1 MNKFDNSMRAN
12 VLAHALPYIQQY
24 YNKIIVIKYGGHA
37 MVDERIKKQVMKD
50 IALLQLV
57 GIKVVFVHGGGP
69 EISEM
74 TQRLGIESSFVNGLR
89 VTDKATAEVAQMVL
103 GGKINKGL
111 VNLLESLGAK
121 AVGICGIDGNLI
133 KAQKISDELGFVGEI
148 TNINEQLIVDL
159 LEKSYI
165 PVIATLGSDDES
177 NTYNINA
184 DTAAAKLAEKLGAE
198 VLISMTDTR
207 GLLLDRND
215 PDSLISVVTP
225 EEIDKL
231 IADGVISDGMIPK
244 VQCCVGAVKNGVN
257 KVFIIDGT
265 VDHSILIEILT
276 SEGLGT
282 MFVKEKK

>member
-1 MNKFDNSMRAN
+1 MNNFDNSARAD
-12 VLAHALPYIQQY
+12 VLAHALPYIQKY

-37 MVDERIKKQVMKD
+37 MVDENIKKQVMKD

-89 VTDKATAEVAQMVL
+89 VTDKETASVAQMVL
-103 GGKINKGL
+103 GGKINKDL

-121 AVGICGIDGNLI
+121 AVGVCGIDGNLI

-148 TNINEQLIVDL
+148 TNINEQLIIDL
-159 LEKSYI
+159 LEKNYI

-198 VLISMTDTR
+198 VLISMTDTS
-207 GLLLDRND
+207 GLLLDKND

-225 EEIDKL
+225 EEIEKL
-231 IADGVISDGMIPK
+231 IAKGVISDGMIPK
-244 VQCCVGAVKNGVN
+244 VQCCVGAINNGVK

-265 VDHSILIEILT
+265 VKHSILIEILT

-282 MFVKEKK
+282 MFVKEK

>member
-1 MNKFDNSMRAN
+1 MGSFDNSMRAN
-12 VLAHALPYIQQY
+12 VLAHALPYIQKY

-37 MVDERIKKQVMKD
+37 MVDENIKKQVMKD

-74 TQRLGIESSFVNGLR
+74 TQRLGIESNFVNGLR
-89 VTDKATAEVAQMVL
+89 VTDKETATVAQMVL
-103 GGKINKGL
+103 GGKINKDL

-121 AVGICGIDGNLI
+121 AVGVCGIDGNLI

-148 TNINEQLIVDL
+148 TNINEQLILDL
-159 LEKSYI
+159 LEKNYI
-165 PVIATLGSDDES
+165 PVIATLGSDDDS

-198 VLISMTDTR
+198 VLISMTDTK
-207 GLLLDRND
+207 GLLLDKND

-225 EEIDKL
+225 KEIEKL

-244 VQCCVGAVKNGVN
+244 VECCVGAINNGVK
-257 KVFIIDGT
+257 KVFIIDGR
-265 VDHSILIEILT
+265 VNHSILIEILT

-282 MFVKEKK
+282 MFVKEK

>member
-1 MNKFDNSMRAN
+1 MNNFDNSMRAN

-24 YNKIIVIKYGGHA
+24 YDKIIVIKYGGHA

-159 LEKSYI
+159 LEKKYI

-207 GLLLDRND
+207 GLLLDKND

-225 EEIDKL
+225 EEIEKL
-231 IADGVISDGMIPK
+231 IAQGIISDGMIPK
-244 VQCCVGAVKNGVN
+244 VQCCVGAINNGVK

-282 MFVKEKK
+282 MFVKEKL

>member
-1 MNKFDNSMRAN
+1 MNNFDNSMRAN

-24 YNKIIVIKYGGHA
+24 YDKIIVIKYGGHA

-159 LEKSYI
+159 LEKNYI

-184 DTAAAKLAEKLGAE
+184 DTAAA
-198 VLISMTDTR
+198 
-207 GLLLDRND
+207 
-215 PDSLISVVTP
+215 SLQKSLVR
-225 EEIDKL
+225 K
-231 IADGVISDGMIPK
+231 
-244 VQCCVGAVKNGVN
+244 
-257 KVFIIDGT
+257 F
-265 VDHSILIEILT
+265 
-276 SEGLGT
+276 
-282 MFVKEKK
+282 

>member
-1 MNKFDNSMRAN
+1 MRAN

-159 LEKSYI
+159 LEKNYI

-207 GLLLDRND
+207 GLLLDKND

-225 EEIDKL
+225 KEIERL

-244 VQCCVGAVKNGVN
+244 VQCCVGAINNGVK

-282 MFVKEKK
+282 MFVKEKE

>member
-1 MNKFDNSMRAN
+1 MNNFNNAARAD
-12 VLAHALPYIQQY
+12 VLAHALPYIQKY

-37 MVDERIKKQVMKD
+37 MVDENIKKQVMKD

-89 VTDKATAEVAQMVL
+89 VTDKETASVAQMVL
-103 GGKINKGL
+103 GGKINKDL

-121 AVGICGIDGNLI
+121 AVGVCGIDGNLI

-148 TNINEQLIVDL
+148 TNINEQLIIDL
-159 LEKSYI
+159 LEKNYI

-198 VLISMTDTR
+198 VLISMTDTS
-207 GLLLDRND
+207 GLLLDKND

-225 EEIDKL
+225 EEIEKL
-231 IADGVISDGMIPK
+231 IAKGVISDGMIPK
-244 VQCCVGAVKNGVN
+244 VQCCVGAINNGVK

-265 VDHSILIEILT
+265 VKHSILIEILT

-282 MFVKEKK
+282 MFVKEK

>member
-1 MNKFDNSMRAN
+1 MSTFDNSMRAN
-12 VLAHALPYIQQY
+12 VLAHALPYIQKY

-37 MVDERIKKQVMKD
+37 MVDENIKKQVMKD

-89 VTDKATAEVAQMVL
+89 VTDKETASVAQMVL
-103 GGKINKGL
+103 GGKINKDL

-121 AVGICGIDGNLI
+121 AVGICGIDGSLI
-133 KAQKISDELGFVGEI
+133 KAQKINDELGFVGEI
-148 TNINEQLIVDL
+148 TSINEQIIIDL
-159 LEKSYI
+159 LEKNYI
-165 PVIATLGSDDES
+165 PVIATLGSDDNS

-198 VLISMTDTR
+198 VLISMTDTK
-207 GLLLDRND
+207 GLLLDKND

-225 EEIDKL
+225 KEIEKF
-231 IADGVISDGMIPK
+231 IADGIISDGMIPK
-244 VQCCVGAVKNGVN
+244 VQCCVGAINNGVK

-265 VDHSILIEILT
+265 VNHSILIEILT

-282 MFVKEKK
+282 MFVKEK

>member
-1 MNKFDNSMRAN
+1 MSNFDNSMRAN

-159 LEKSYI
+159 LEKNYI

-207 GLLLDRND
+207 GLLLDKND

-225 EEIDKL
+225 KEIERL

-244 VQCCVGAVKNGVN
+244 VHCCVGAINNGVK

-265 VDHSILIEILT
+265 IDHSILIEILT

-282 MFVKEKK
+282 MFVKEKE

>member
-1 MNKFDNSMRAN
+1 MRAN